1 MERGGKS
8 QTITV
13 SRTLPIDGALI
24 GDVLRR
30 LRRDAD
36 DASLRWTL
44 GERGS
49 VDVDVDFITEPGLRE
64 AWSSRARIWDPS
76 CVALVNARVEI
87 SVVAPDAAQLAI
99 TPTAELSPWW
109 QERLPAFLDL
119 VHAVVDELAEELLY
133 HAAHAGVATSPR

>member
-1 MERGGKS
+1 MERDGFA
-8 QTITV
+8 QAITV
-13 SRTLPIDGALI
+13 ARTLPIDGALI
-24 GDVLRR
+24 RDVLRR

-44 GERGS
+44 GDRGAA
-49 VDVDVDFITEPGLRE
+49 DVDVDFSAEPGPRE

-76 CVALVNARVEI
+76 GITLVNARVEI

-109 QERLPAFLDL
+109 RERLPALLDL

-133 HAAHAGVATSPR
+133 HATRAGIATSTH